1 MWHTPTMQTHTNTN
15 TSRSR
20 LFQAAQQGRKKTE
33 MSPDIAGVSVVNN
46 TNTSTKKT
54 ESLCG
59 EKLWSDLS
67 VWPLS
72 SSVSSSTTVDW
83 FLTDVK
89 AIFMNSPVDV
99 MTFFQLFFNIQTIE
113 DLVEITLIWICSVWI
128 CHSLLSCPICFCFT
142 LQWCRNA
149 VVTSRVWLFKFYKKI
164 SRQNSLC

>member
-1 MWHTPTMQTHTNTN
+1 MTYTNNANTHKYKHIQIKAVSGGAT
-15 TSRSR
+15 
-20 LFQAAQQGRKKTE
+20 RKKKDRNVTWH
-33 MSPDIAGVSVVNN
+33 GWGFCCQQHKHVNQKN
-46 TNTSTKKT
+46 W
-54 ESLCG
+54 ESL
-59 EKLWSDLS
+59 WRDLS

-89 AIFMNSPVDV
+89 AIFMNSPVDL

-128 CHSLLSCPICFCFT
+128 CHTLLSCPICFCFT

-164 SRQNSLC
+164 SRQNSLF